1 MRGWPHIVRAAGNN
15 TVQFNFS
22 RIEKERVLLL
32 PVSRTIY
39 CQIIDFFFSREESK
53 FHISTS
59 QAKGYVQIE
68 RLGSRDQKLTNQTPM
83 GVANWSG
90 PWIDAIDVV
99 RSASHARRLARFFL
113 PSEIGRAP
121 GPPRVTPPVHATILH
136 NRIAGLAARTPV
148 R

>member
-1 MRGWPHIVRAAGNN
+1 
-15 TVQFNFS
+15 
-22 RIEKERVLLL
+22 
-32 PVSRTIY
+32 
-39 CQIIDFFFSREESK
+39 
-53 FHISTS
+53 
-59 QAKGYVQIE
+59 
-68 RLGSRDQKLTNQTPM
+68 M

-148 R
+148 RATDPYTNQS